1 MILLKHEEPHLTS
14 QRVQTRLF
22 SELRPSH
29 KRFEQLIEIDNESSN
44 EYTLFEIILQDRI
57 GLLYDI
63 TCQFSRFDVEIITA
77 VINTEDK
84 IAHDVFYLQQGG
96 QKLDAA
102 SILNLLSAV
111 YSQEIEP
118 QVTKIE
124 T

>member
-1 MILLKHEEPHLTS
+1 
-14 QRVQTRLF
+14 
-22 SELRPSH
+22 
-29 KRFEQLIEIDNESSN
+29 
-44 EYTLFEIILQDRI
+44 
-57 GLLYDI
+57 LLYDI